1 MRAAVRRV
9 MVGWSSFFFP
19 SSFLFSSFL
28 DTSICSRA
36 LDVRA
41 QLPIF
46 NAPPASDGQQ
56 ICCRGGV
63 VAFLALRCVLSWTRL
78 PALWEKEKSKNRRH
92 AESGVSLLR
101 FSGSC
106 VRRMEWRGRFGWQ
119 AGKNS
124 HSYSPHTHP
133 TSEVQWY

>member
-1 MRAAVRRV
+1 MCVLNYLFLTRHLQATGNRSAA
-9 MVGWSSFFFP
+9 
-19 SSFLFSSFL
+19 
-28 DTSICSRA
+28 
-36 LDVRA
+36 
-41 QLPIF
+41 
-46 NAPPASDGQQ
+46 
-56 ICCRGGV
+56 GGV